1 LKANSPFIRNACWIR
16 EVAVGCFLVAGT
28 SVAVIAQSSPVATPA
43 VPSDLT
49 IVQVVQDAEQNYP
62 AIHVS
67 EQDLNAAVANIRL
80 ARTAYLPRLDGIVE
94 INRATRNN
102 VFGTLLPQN
111 TLPSMSGPVIGTN
124 NAGSV
129 WGSATGLLINW
140 QPIDF
145 GLRHAKVEAAS
156 AARDRANATV
166 QRSELEVSGAAAD
179 AFLTVLAAR
188 QTQNS
193 AQVAVDNWETLR
205 KNIHALTA
213 AELRPGADESRVE
226 AEKAAANTQ
235 LALATE
241 AVEMGEATLAK
252 FLSKPD
258 DITKPFNSAR
268 LLGEVPMGVEDDG
281 AFHPENTPAMLEQHA
296 AVSQSV
302 AELRATD
309 RSWVPQFNLEG
320 AAYGRGTG
328 AETNGERLS
337 GANGLAPTVGN
348 YAVGLNVTFGFLDFA
363 SIHAREASQ
372 AATLKAEQS
381 RETLVGRQ
389 LQEQF
394 SQARAALRAMRR
406 VAKNT
411 RIQVEAARTA
421 LAQATARYKAELTSI
436 DDVAQAQRLV
446 VQAEMDDSIAR
457 LNVWR
462 AFLQL
467 QSLRGD
473 LQPFLQAAQ

>member
-1 LKANSPFIRNACWIR
+1 
-16 EVAVGCFLVAGT
+16 
-28 SVAVIAQSSPVATPA
+28 VILAQSLVPATAAVSP
-43 VPSDLT
+43 DLT

-67 EQDLNAAVANIRL
+67 EEDLNAAVANIQL
-80 ARTAYLPRLDGIVE
+80 ARTAYLPRLDGIVQ

-102 VFGTLLPQN
+102 VFGTLFPQN

-140 QPIDF
+140 QPFDF
-145 GLRHAKVEAAS
+145 GLRNAKVEAAA
-156 AARDRANATV
+156 AARDRANASV
-166 QRSELEVSGAAAD
+166 QRSQLEVSSPAAD
-179 AFLTVLAAR
+179 VFLTVLAAR

-193 AQVAVDNWETLR
+193 AQVAVDNWEILR
-205 KNIHALTA
+205 KSIHALTA
-213 AELRPGADESRVE
+213 AELRPGADESRIE

-258 DITKPFNSAR
+258 DITKPLNSAR
-268 LLGEVPMGVEDDG
+268 LLGNVPMEVEDDG
-281 AFHPENTPAMLEQHA
+281 AFHPERTPAMREQHA
-296 AVSQSV
+296 VVSQS
-302 AELRATD
+302 ASELRATD
-309 RSWVPQFNLEG
+309 RSWVPQFNLE
-320 AAYGRGTG
+320 AAGYGRGTG
-328 AETNGERLS
+328 AETDGQRLG

-372 AATLKAEQS
+372 AATLKAEES

-394 SQARAALRAMRR
+394 TQARAALRAMRS

-411 RIQVEAARTA
+411 PIQVEAARTA
-421 LAQATARYKAELTSI
+421 LAQATARYKAGLTSI
-436 DDVAQAQRLV
+436 DDVAQTQRLV

-462 AFLQL
+462 ALLQL
-467 QSLRGD
+467 ESVRGD

>member
-1 LKANSPFIRNACWIR
+1 VRGLRLGYLLILSAS
-16 EVAVGCFLVAGT
+16 
-28 SVAVIAQSSPVATPA
+28 SVALAQSTVAATPVVA
-43 VPSDLT
+43 PELT
-49 IVQVVQDAEQNYP
+49 ITQVVQDAQQNYP

-67 EQDLNAAVANIRL
+67 EQELNAAVANIRL
-80 ARTAYLPRLDGIVE
+80 ARTSYLPRLDGIVE
-94 INRATRNN
+94 VNRATRNN
-102 VFGTLLPQN
+102 IFGTLLPQS

-129 WGSATGLLINW
+129 WGSATGLLVNW
-140 QPIDF
+140 QPFDF
-145 GLRHAKVEAAS
+145 GWRHAKVESAA
-156 AARDRANATV
+156 AARDRANAFV
-166 QRSELEVSGAAAD
+166 QRSQLEVSGAAAD
-179 AFLTVLAAR
+179 AFLTVLAAG
-188 QTQNS
+188 QAQNA
-193 AQVAVDNWETLR
+193 AQAAVDNWETLR
-205 KNIHALTA
+205 KSIHALTT
-213 AELRPGADESRVE
+213 AELRPGADESRIE

-241 AVEMGEATLAK
+241 AVEMGQATLAK

-258 DITKPFNSAR
+258 DTARPLNSAR
-268 LLGEVPMGVEDDG
+268 LLGDVPLGAEEDA
-281 AFHPENTPAMLEQHA
+281 AFHPENTPAMVEQHA
-296 AVSQSV
+296 IVSQS
-302 AELRATD
+302 ASELRATD
-309 RSWVPQFNLEG
+309 RSWVPQFNLE
-320 AAYGRGTG
+320 AAGYSRGSG
-328 AETNGERLS
+328 AETNGQRLS

-363 SIHAREASQ
+363 GIHAREASQ
-372 AATLKAEQS
+372 AAALKAEQA

-394 SQARAALRAMRR
+394 DQARAALRAMRR
-406 VAKNT
+406 IAKNT
-411 RIQVEAARTA
+411 PIQVSAAHTA
-421 LAQATARYKAELTSI
+421 LAQATARYKADLTSI

-467 QSLRGD
+467 QSIRGD